1 MEDTAYLEQLIANY
15 QPSAQ
20 AVNVVNNTTIILIA
34 GVAGAG
40 KDTIKQELLKMGRF
54 HHLVSHTTRAPR
66 LNNGQMEVD
75 GQDYYFISL
84 AQAIEMLEQQ
94 QFIEA
99 KFVHGRVYGTSL
111 AEIEQAITND
121 KLPLTDI
128 DVQGV
133 AEYCAM
139 SQRVVPLFI
148 MPPSYDE
155 WLARIRGRYSDQA
168 EFEAE
173 WAKRSQ
179 TAIWELQ
186 EVVNNSHYYC
196 LINDNFRDTAAQALA
211 LIDGQTEVADQA
223 RARQLAQEFL
233 HKLQA

>member
-1 MEDTAYLEQLIANY
+1 MENVSHLEKLIANY
-15 QPSAQ
+15 RPSAQ
-20 AVNVVNNTTIILIA
+20 AINAVNNTTIILIA

-40 KDTIKQELLKMGRF
+40 KDTIKQELLKTGRF

-75 GQDYYFISL
+75 GQDYHFINL
-84 AQAIEMLEQQ
+84 AQAIKMLEQQ

-111 AEIEQAITND
+111 AEIEQAIANH
-121 KLPLTDI
+121 KLPLTDVDI
-128 DVQGV
+128 QGV
-133 AEYCAM
+133 AEYCAI

-155 WLARIRGRYSDQA
+155 WLARIRGRYSDRA
-168 EFEAE
+168 EFETE
-173 WAKRSQ
+173 WVKRSQ
-179 TAIWELQ
+179 TAIFELQ
-186 EVVNNSHYYC
+186 EMLNNPHYIC

-211 LIDGQTEVADQA
+211 LIDNQAEVADQA
-223 RARQLAQEFL
+223 RAHQLAREFL